1 MSMRCTLRFCT
12 IYFHRFHQ
20 AVVIKILCIYLH
32 ISEIKQLILCGG
44 GCYHVCMSL
53 LTNQDSHAV
62 KEERI
67 NTATFNSGHDK
78 SPESVSYT
86 HLRAHETDLQ
96 LVCRLLL
103 E

>member
-32 ISEIKQLILCGG
+32 ISEIKQLIICGG

-53 LTNQDSHAV
+53 LTNPDSHAV

-67 NTATFNSGHDK
+67 PKEFINPYFQSTSLYVH
-78 SPESVSYT
+78 P
-86 HLRAHETDLQ
+86 R
-96 LVCRLLL
+96 
-103 E
+103 